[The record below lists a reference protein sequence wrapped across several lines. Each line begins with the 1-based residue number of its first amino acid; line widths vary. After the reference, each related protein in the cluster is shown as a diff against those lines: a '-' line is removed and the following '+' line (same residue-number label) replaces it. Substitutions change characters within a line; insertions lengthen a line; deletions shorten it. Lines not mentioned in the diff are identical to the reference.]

1 MSGPWEDYQPSQ
13 PSAERGPWED
23 YGGSSPVSAQPQE
36 EEKGFFASIPEQ
48 MLKATPFGM
57 ASDMYGRG
65 QKGQL
70 LTPQEESQLRGV
82 AMGASN
88 LATGIPQYLANAV
101 GMGEGINEA
110 LRRKEEEYQAGRE
123 ASGRT
128 GFDAMRLAGNVID
141 PVAVL
146 GMKGLSSIAPV
157 ITAGERI
164 RQGAGI
170 GGAIG
175 LASPVTSGD
184 DFEAEKNRQ
193 AGAGMAIGGAIP
205 AGIAAAGG
213 TYNALKN
220 IISPVVSK
228 KGVTRSAVKVV
239 DDVLGDRREGVM
251 ERLGQAEAGE
261 TAAQAAAPAGSAEF
275 AGLQRIAAKNDPS
288 RYRDMRLAEESQI
301 GKMWEDLNK
310 KMWPIGKGE
319 LDTANIAGKTL
330 PKLQGE
336 AEKLAGAAA
345 RKAED
350 VRRFSAAGERADAR
364 AQSWYPVEGMPRT
377 PGRYSYADELSK
389 RADKVAGQAAD
400 ESLILGE
407 GARFKQMQADSLAKH
422 GLRPLDSN
430 SIISSIDAKLN
441 VPGQRASKVVQATL
455 NDLKERINTHS
466 VNGVLDAH
474 DLYTIRKEIGNSV
487 KTFAKENQNWDKRLT
502 SGLEKNIQSSI
513 DDAVVKAGGS
523 RWKEYL
529 SKYSEGADKINARV
543 QRAEDAKK
551 MGVEGLSKAAK
562 IAKMD
567 EAPGTLPNP
576 LHRGV
581 MIVNA
586 IMRRLEGYGGQK
598 TTDEISRLMANPKEL
613 YAVMKAATPEERMI
627 LAKAFMSNTAI
638 STGAQA
644 AGRGIGSSE

>member
-88 LATGIPQYLANAV
+88 LATGIPQYLANAA

-110 LRRKEEEYQAGRE
+110 IRRKEEEYQAGRE

-157 ITAGERI
+157 TTAGERI

-175 LASPVTSGD
+175 LASPVTSGE

-193 AGAGMAIGGAIP
+193 VGAGMVIGGAIP

-213 TYNALKN
+213 VYNTLKTLISPSMGKEGIQRAALKV
-220 IISPVVSK
+220 IDDILGKRRAPVV
-228 KGVTRSAVKVV
+228 
-239 DDVLGDRREGVM
+239 

-275 AGLQRIAAKNDPS
+275 AGLQRIAAKNAPS
-288 RYRDMRLAEESQI
+288 EFRDIRLAEEARI
-301 GKMWEDLNK
+301 GKMWDDLNK
-310 KMWPIGKGE
+310 KLWPLGKGE
-319 LDTANIAGKTL
+319 LDTANVAGNAL

-350 VRRFSAAGERADAR
+350 VRRFSAAGQRADEM
-364 AQSWYPVEGMPRT
+364 AQKWYPVEGMPRT
-377 PGRYSYADELSK
+377 PGRYSYADELAK

-407 GARFKQMQADSLAKH
+407 GARFKQMQADSLAAH
-422 GLRPLDSN
+422 GLRPLKSDAIVN
-430 SIISSIDAKLN
+430 SINAKLN
-441 VPGQRASKVVQATL
+441 VPGQRASKVVEATL
-455 NDLKERINTHS
+455 NDLKERINTH
-466 VNGVLDAH
+466 
-474 DLYTIRKEIGNSV
+474 
-487 KTFAKENQNWDKRLT
+487 
-502 SGLEKNIQSSI
+502 
-513 DDAVVKAGGS
+513 
-523 RWKEYL
+523 
-529 SKYSEGADKINARV
+529 
-543 QRAEDAKK
+543 
-551 MGVEGLSKAAK
+551 
-562 IAKMD
+562 
-567 EAPGTLPNP
+567 
-576 LHRGV
+576 
-581 MIVNA
+581 
-586 IMRRLEGYGGQK
+586 
-598 TTDEISRLMANPKEL
+598 
-613 YAVMKAATPEERMI
+613 
-627 LAKAFMSNTAI
+627 
-638 STGAQA
+638 
-644 AGRGIGSSE
+644 

>member
-88 LATGIPQYLANAV
+88 LATGIPQYLANAA

-110 LRRKEEEYQAGRE
+110 IRRKEEEYQAGRE

-157 ITAGERI
+157 TTAGERI

-193 AGAGMAIGGAIP
+193 AGAGMLIGGAIP

-213 TYNALKN
+213 VYNTLKNLISPSMGKEGIQRAALKV
-220 IISPVVSK
+220 IDDILGKRRAPVV
-228 KGVTRSAVKVV
+228 
-239 DDVLGDRREGVM
+239 
-251 ERLGQAEAGE
+251 ERLGQAEVGE

-288 RYRDMRLAEESQI
+288 RFRDIRLAEESRI
-301 GKMWEDLNK
+301 GQMWDDLNK
-310 KMWPIGKGE
+310 KLWPIGKKE
-319 LDTANIAGKTL
+319 LETANVAGTVGK
-330 PKLQGE
+330 KLQSE
-336 AEKLAGAAA
+336 ADTLSDVALSKI
-345 RKAED
+345 ED
-350 VRRFSAAGERADAR
+350 VRRFGAAGQRADAL
-364 AQSWYPVEGMPRT
+364 AQSWYPVSGMPRT

-389 RADKVAGQAAD
+389 RAEGVVSKSAD
-400 ESLILGE
+400 ESRLFGE
-407 GARFKQMQADSLAKH
+407 AARFKQMQADSLAAH
-422 GLRPLDSN
+422 GLRPLKSDA
-430 SIISSIDAKLN
+430 IVSSINAKLN

-466 VNGVLDAH
+466 KDGVLDAH
-474 DLYTIRKEIGNSV
+474 DLYTIRKEIGNSI
-487 KTFAKENQNWDKRLT
+487 KTYAKENQNWDKRLT
-502 SGLEKNIQSSI
+502 SGLEKSIQGTI
-513 DDAVVKAGGS
+513 DDAVEKAGGG

-529 SKYSEGADKINARV
+529 TKYSEGADKINARV
-543 QRAEDAKK
+543 IRSEDARK
-551 MGVEGLSKAAK
+551 MGAEGLSKAAK
-562 IAKMD
+562 ITKMD

-581 MIVNA
+581 MVANA
-586 IMRRLEGYGGQK
+586 IIRRLEGYGGQK
-598 TTDEISRLMANPKEL
+598 TTDEISRLMANPQEL
-613 YAVMKAATPEERMI
+613 YKLMKAATPQERMI
-627 LAKAFMSNTAI
+627 LAKEFMRNTAI
-638 STGAQA
+638 STSAQA
-644 AGRGIGSSE
+644 AGRGIGSN